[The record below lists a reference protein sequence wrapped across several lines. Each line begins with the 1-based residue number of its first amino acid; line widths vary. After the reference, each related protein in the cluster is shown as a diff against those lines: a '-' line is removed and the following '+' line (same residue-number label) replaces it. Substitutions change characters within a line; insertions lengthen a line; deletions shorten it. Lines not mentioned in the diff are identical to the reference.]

1 VLGHY
6 LEAEG
11 LATTIVSLVRLH
23 SETTQPPR
31 SLYVPFELGRPLGS
45 PNDPALQRRVLESAL
60 ALLERDDGPY
70 VLADFEHSDD
80 VAELDQNWV
89 VPSDVPV
96 CIDLSDVDGVLK
108 LLQDEV
114 SWLKPAYDNAKA
126 LRGRTTVGVAQLSMA
141 EIAGHIASFLKGPH
155 EKSPRDDIS
164 AAMALRFG
172 ADDLKAYY
180 YEAGAASGQPSSW
193 QLGTWFWRNTVAGQ
207 ILIALR
213 VAALESDDKRFH
225 IVCSSFIVPRIWVA
239 ELEL

>member
-1 VLGHY
+1 M
-6 LEAEG
+6 EAEG

-96 CIDLSDVDGVLK
+96 RIDLSDVDGVLK

-225 IVCSSFIVPRIWVA
+225 IVCSSFIVPRIWAA

>member
-1 VLGHY
+1 

-193 QLGTWFWRNTVAGQ
+193 QLGAWFWRNTVAGQ

-225 IVCSSFIVPRIWVA
+225 IVCSSFIVPRIWAA

>member
-1 VLGHY
+1 MLGHY

-193 QLGTWFWRNTVAGQ
+193 QLGAWFWRNTVAGQ

>member
-1 VLGHY
+1 MLGHY

-96 CIDLSDVDGVLK
+96 RIDLSDVDGVLK

-193 QLGTWFWRNTVAGQ
+193 QLGAWFWRNTVAGQ

-225 IVCSSFIVPRIWVA
+225 IVCSSFIVPRIWA
-239 ELEL
+239 SELGL

>member
-1 VLGHY
+1 MLGHY

-31 SLYVPFELGRPLGS
+31 SLFVPFELGRPLGS

-225 IVCSSFIVPRIWVA
+225 IVCSSFIVPRIWAA

>member
-1 VLGHY
+1 MLGHY

>member
-1 VLGHY
+1 M
-6 LEAEG
+6 EAEG

-193 QLGTWFWRNTVAGQ
+193 QLGAWFWRNTVAGQ

-225 IVCSSFIVPRIWVA
+225 IVCSSFIVPRIWAA

>member
-1 VLGHY
+1 M
-6 LEAEG
+6 
-11 LATTIVSLVRLH
+11 
-23 SETTQPPR
+23 
-31 SLYVPFELGRPLGS
+31 PFELGRPLGS

-225 IVCSSFIVPRIWVA
+225 IVCSSFIVPRICAA

>member
-1 VLGHY
+1 MLGHY

-96 CIDLSDVDGVLK
+96 RIDLSDVDGVLK

-225 IVCSSFIVPRIWVA
+225 IVCSSFIVPRIWAA

>member
-1 VLGHY
+1 MLGHY

-96 CIDLSDVDGVLK
+96 RIDLSDVDGVLK

>member
-1 VLGHY
+1 MLGHY

-225 IVCSSFIVPRIWVA
+225 IVCSSFIVPRIWAA